1 MKKTDIKNIIFDFG
15 GVIMDLHIQ
24 RVMDEFLA
32 LGGSKDLFPKQ
43 YSQFEGIFQLI
54 DRGEM
59 PIPQFYDAV
68 REQGHIPHATNE
80 QIRNAWLSLLGP
92 IQDKRFRALSKLKER
107 YSLYIL
113 SNANAIH
120 WDYIES
126 TLMRYHGED
135 VNKWFRRIFL
145 SYEMHLEK
153 PEPEIYQTVV
163 REAGI
168 IPQQTLFID
177 DSELNTSAAA
187 ALGFHVLHSINGDWV
202 PTLKSW
208 VSEPDNEAGK
218 LHNSL

>member
-1 MKKTDIKNIIFDFG
+1 MKKTSIKNIIFDFG

-24 RVMDEFLA
+24 RAKDEFLA

-68 REQGHIPHATNE
+68 REQGHIPHATDQ
-80 QIRNAWLSLLGP
+80 QIRDAWLSLLGP
-92 IQDKRFRALSKLKER
+92 IQEERIETLRRLKEKF
-107 YSLYIL
+107 SLYIL

-120 WDYIES
+120 WDYIEH

-135 VNKWFRRIFL
+135 VNKWFRKIFL
-145 SYEMHLEK
+145 SYKMHLEK
-153 PEPEIYQTVV
+153 PEPEIYQTVA
-163 REAGI
+163 REANI
-168 IPQQTLFID
+168 LPQQTLFID

-187 ALGFHVLHSINGDWV
+187 ALGFQTLHSTNGDWV
-202 PTLKSW
+202 ALLTQQLLS
-208 VSEPDNEAGK
+208 
-218 LHNSL
+218 